1 MKAVDAGGR
10 LVSQHEYAEAFDFLA
25 DARGVATAAVLAT
38 VLRAPPASRE
48 VPEGLTML
56 IPVAGLFSIS
66 YWLFSHAE
74 AARWQAF
81 IRDKVGRALALGG
94 SGALTVV
101 AFLAV
106 YREGAET
113 ALFFQALFA
122 GSADVL
128 VPLACGIAAAAKASP
143 PDSIAPSSRNVPP
156 IAVAPPDTTRHVTT
170 VTLEPNQGKEIK
182 LRMRKGELAPITWTP
197 SQVARPSC
205 ATGDFSWVT
214 SKDLG
219 SPPQESSCVSRFEQR
234 DDECAHAPAH
244 ELNPRLLPQW
254 PQQPGPPGAPSI
266 GPTASWTP
274 SHPDAPWPAWPS

>member
-113 ALFFQALFA
+113 APFFQALFA

-182 LRMRKGELAPITWTP
+182 LRMRKGARADYSWSTDHGVVNVDAHGDAVGRPSSYHGYKRGSNVGADQGTLVAAFDGNHGWFWRNRGTTPITITL
-197 SQVARPSC
+197 
-205 ATGDFSWVT
+205 VT
-214 SKDLG
+214 QG
-219 SPPQESSCVSRFEQR
+219 TYEAVIPPR
-234 DDECAHAPAH
+234 
-244 ELNPRLLPQW
+244 
-254 PQQPGPPGAPSI
+254 
-266 GPTASWTP
+266 
-274 SHPDAPWPAWPS
+274 